1 MTKAEDKMKI
11 AEKHLEK
18 VQSAWDTPTDW
29 DDLSIYGLY
38 ALENAIQSAAEHLA
52 LKWEPTHASQVKI
65 ASELAAQ
72 HGLPDVT
79 ALLKDLNSMRL
90 YSAYGDR
97 RFNNQFSAEDIAMQ
111 AEVFVDAVRTLVT

>member
-1 MTKAEDKMKI
+1 MSKVEDKLKI
-11 AEKHLEK
+11 AERHLEK

-38 ALENAIQSAAEHLA
+38 ALENAIQSAAEHLT
-52 LKWEPTHASQVKI
+52 LKWQPTHASQVQL
-65 ASELAAQ
+65 ATDLAAQ

-79 ALLKDLNSMRL
+79 VLLKDLNSMRL

-97 RFNNQFSAEDIAMQ
+97 RYSNQLSAEDIAMQ
-111 AEVFVDAVRTLVT
+111 VEVFVDAVRNLVT